1 MNKTFITYAYFF
13 LLILLSSSC
22 NAKKIKPSIEC
33 EIINS
38 DRNEIVF
45 SVHKNKMVDV
55 AIVLR
60 ENSDK
65 TVFPAE
71 DKSVPLS
78 SKIYLNELE
87 KYGDN
92 NYLLYYEKNNKLE
105 KIELLIMAHN
115 PNASYFIDVFTTKS
129 ARSGSKASKLDTVI
143 SFPIT
148 ILANMP
154 DKQASNVVCRNMTSN
169 SLEISCQN
177 GNGRGRIIVASL
189 NAEAEKPRN
198 GQEYKVG
205 KFADTNCLI
214 GKHSYVVYN
223 STIMSD
229 LFVKLDNLQ
238 QGAYYFAAYEF
249 NGEGKFINYNLKEE
263 NRNTRQ
269 YTLPVPPP
277 KMKPAKDITQNSFI
291 MNWEPIEDVLRYEIS
306 LSKDENFVTV
316 DEFFNNADIGDTNE
330 FPFENLEEGI
340 TYYCKVRAIMKNSRP
355 SEYSEVQKVQLKK

>member
-1 MNKTFITYAYFF
+1 MKKTFITYVYFV
-13 LLILLSSSC
+13 LLIFLSSSC
-22 NAKKIKPSIEC
+22 NAKKLEHSIEC

-65 TVFPAE
+65 VTFPAE
-71 DKSVPLS
+71 DKSVPLA

-92 NYLLYYEKNNKLE
+92 NYLLYYEKNNELE
-105 KIELLIMAHN
+105 KIDVLLMAHN
-115 PNASYFIDVFTTKS
+115 PNASYFIDIFTTKS
-129 ARSGSKASKLDTVI
+129 AKSGGKLDTVI

-148 ILANMP
+148 ILADMP
-154 DKQASNVVCRNMTSN
+154 EKQASNVVCRNMTSN

-205 KFADTNCLI
+205 KFGDTDCLI

-223 STIMSD
+223 SNVISD

-238 QGAYYFAAYEF
+238 QGTYHFAAYEF

-263 NRNTRQ
+263 NRNIRQ
-269 YTLPVPPP
+269 FTLPAPPP
-277 KMKPAKDITQNSFI
+277 KMKPAKDITKNSFM
-291 MNWEPIEDVLRYEIS
+291 MNWEPMEGVLCYEIS
-306 LSKDENFVTV
+306 LAKDENFVTI

-330 FPFENLEEGI
+330 FPFENLEEGN
-340 TYYCKVRAIMKNSRP
+340 TYYCKVRAIMKDNRL